1 MNIRRAVPASL
12 LAATTASALL
22 LTACGTDD
30 TAEATGSGSVD
41 VVASFYPL
49 KFVAQQVGG
58 PEVRITNLTKAGVEP
73 HDLELTAKQVA
84 GIEDADVVLYLKGFQ
99 PAVDKAVDQNKPKHT
114 VDAAALSPLEKHG
127 TEVDGSEH
135 GDEHAGEEGH
145 AEEEHSAD
153 DGHDHSDGDP
163 HLWLD
168 PTRLAAVAN
177 GVAETLAQADPAH
190 AQDYRTRA
198 ADLKG
203 KLDALDNEY
212 KTGLANCQRKEFVT
226 SHAAFGYIADRYGLH
241 EIAVNGVNPKS
252 EPAPG
257 RIADLQDL
265 VREKGVTTIFF
276 ETLASPKTAETLA
289 RDTGVSTG
297 VLDPIEGIKDEAAN
311 DYFSVM
317 RANLD
322 ALRKALS
329 CS

>member
-1 MNIRRAVPASL
+1 MNIRRAVPMSL

-22 LTACGTDD
+22 LTGCGTDD
-30 TAEATGSGSVD
+30 KAGASGSGSVD

-58 PEVRITNLTKAGVEP
+58 PEVRITNLTKAGAEP

-84 GIEDADVVLYLKGFQ
+84 SVSDADVVLYLKGFQ

-114 VDAAALSPLEKHG
+114 VDASALSPLETHG
-127 TEVDGSEH
+127 TEVDGS
-135 GDEHAGEEGH
+135 GHAGEEDH

-153 DGHDHSDGDP
+153 DGHDHAVGDGGDP

-198 ADLKG
+198 ADLTG

-212 KTGLANCQRKEFVT
+212 KAGLATCQRREFVT
-226 SHAAFGYIADRYGLH
+226 SHAAFGYLAERYGLH
-241 EIAVNGVNPKS
+241 EVAVNGVNPKS
-252 EPAPG
+252 EPAPA
-257 RIADLQDL
+257 RIAELQKL
-265 VREKGVTTIFF
+265 VKEKGVTTVFF

-297 VLDPIEGIKDEAAN
+297 VLDPIEGIKDEGKA
-311 DYFSVM
+311 DYFTVM

>member
-1 MNIRRAVPASL
+1 MNIRRAVPLSL
-12 LAATTASALL
+12 LAATTASTLL
-22 LTACGTDD
+22 LTACGTEDK
-30 TAEATGSGSVD
+30 AEATGGGSVD

-58 PEVRITNLTKAGVEP
+58 PEVRITNLTKAGAEP
-73 HDLELTAKQVA
+73 HDLELSAKQVA

-99 PAVDKAVDQNKPKHT
+99 PAVDKAVDQSKPKHA
-114 VDAAALSPLEKHG
+114 VDASVLSPLEEHG
-127 TEVDGSEH
+127 TEVDGSDGH
-135 GDEHAGEEGH
+135 GEEGH
-145 AEEEHSAD
+145 AEEEHSVD
-153 DGHDHSDGDP
+153 DGHDHEGGDP

-168 PTRLAAVAN
+168 PTRLATVAT

-190 AQDYRTRA
+190 AQDYRNRA

-203 KLDALDNEY
+203 KLDALDSEY
-212 KTGLANCQRKEFVT
+212 KTGLATCQRKEFVT
-226 SHAAFGYIADRYGLH
+226 SHAAFGYLAERYGLH

-257 RIADLQDL
+257 RIAELQNL
-265 VREKGVTTIFF
+265 VKDKGVTTIFF

-297 VLDPIEGIKDEAAN
+297 VLDPIEGIKDEGKA

-317 RANLD
+317 RANLN
-322 ALRKALS
+322 ALRGALS